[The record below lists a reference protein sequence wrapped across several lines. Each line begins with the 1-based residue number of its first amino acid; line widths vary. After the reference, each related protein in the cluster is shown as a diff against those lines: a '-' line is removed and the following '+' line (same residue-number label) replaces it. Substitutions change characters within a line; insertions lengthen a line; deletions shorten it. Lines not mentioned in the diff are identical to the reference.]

1 MPEDQEPK
9 IIVDSDWKSQAQAEK
24 ARLAEEEKKAA
35 PAAPTGEPAEASF
48 AELLRSIAMPALM
61 YMGQIPDPGT
71 GKAIVAL
78 DAAKLHIDMLGIL
91 EEKTRGNLTEEEQ
104 TELGGFLR
112 ELRMIFVEISSA
124 VAKAVEE
131 GKIKP
136 MDPAG
141 ETPPATT

>member
-24 ARLAEEEKKAA
+24 ARLAEDEKNADPA
-35 PAAPTGEPAEASF
+35 PEGEPAEASF

-91 EEKTRGNLTEEEQ
+91 EEKTKGNLTQDEQ
-104 TELGGFLR
+104 TELSGFLR

-124 VAKAVEE
+124 VAKAVEQ
-131 GKIKP
+131 GKINP

-141 ETPPATT
+141 AKPPATT